1 MSAQPSDAQSG
12 SRWSRGALSPLASGA
27 YRQLWTATLIQF
39 LGMMTAG
46 VVRAFLAF
54 DLTGSNTA
62 VAAQLFAFGL
72 ALFPTMIGAGVIT
85 DRLSRKSVL
94 SAAQVLL
101 MTQALLLGVITL
113 SGLLEYWML
122 FSQSLIEGFSV
133 AFLVPS
139 RQAMTGQLLGAQ
151 GAGRGVVLQQGAMGV
166 GRILGPIGGGWLVGT
181 LFGAGGV
188 FLLVA
193 LCYGVAAWLTFRV
206 PGEFRSE
213 EQSRDSFFGT
223 LAAGLRY
230 VRGRPAL
237 LVTVITAYCVA
248 LTSIPYFVLLPGMVI
263 DVFGRDAF
271 ELGAITSASS
281 VGAIVVT
288 VWAAS
293 VVHRPVAWQ
302 LFLGISFLFGLVV
315 IAFGL
320 APNFPIALV
329 IIVLLGAVEMGY
341 ISFVLGLGMAYSH
354 RRYDGRV
361 QALIVSSF
369 SFLGFVSL
377 PIGALADA
385 IGVRGALIAEG
396 AAEAVLIAIVVLYS
410 RRIGAA
416 EDARVPADEE
426 RIQAL
431 ATDPGTADE
440 AWRQTP

>member
-1 MSAQPSDAQSG
+1 MSAPAADTQSG
-12 SRWSRGALSPLASGA
+12 SRWSRGAFAPLASGA
-27 YRQLWTATLIQF
+27 YRRLWTATLIQF

-46 VVRAFLAF
+46 VVRAFLAY

-72 ALFPTMIGAGVIT
+72 ALFPSMFWAGVII
-85 DRLSRKSVL
+85 DRFSRKTVL
-94 SAAQVLL
+94 SGAQVLL
-101 MTQALLLGVITL
+101 MVQALLLGLLTL
-113 SGLLEYWML
+113 SGVLEYWML
-122 FSQSLIEGFSV
+122 FSQSLIEGVSV

-139 RQAMTGQLLGAQ
+139 RQAMTGQLLGGE
-151 GAGRGVVLQQGAMGV
+151 GAGRGVVLQQGAMGF

-181 LFGAGGV
+181 LLGAGGV

-193 LCYGVAAWLTFRV
+193 LCYGVAAWMTFRV

-213 EQSRDSFFGT
+213 EESQGSFLEN

-237 LVTVITAYCVA
+237 RVTVITAYVVA

-263 DVFGRDAF
+263 DVFGRDSF

-281 VGAIVVT
+281 VGAIAVT
-288 VWAAS
+288 IWAAA
-293 VVHRPVAWQ
+293 VVHRPSAWG
-302 LFLGISFLFGLVV
+302 LFLGTSFVFGLVV
-315 IAFGL
+315 VAFGL
-320 APNFPIALV
+320 APTFPIALV

-341 ISFVLGLGMAYSH
+341 IAFVLGLGMAYSH

-369 SFLGFVSL
+369 SFLGFVSI
-377 PIGALADA
+377 PIGLVADA
-385 IGVRGALIAEG
+385 IGVRGALIIEG
-396 AAEAVLIAIVVLYS
+396 LAGSLLVAVVVLYS

-416 EDARVPADEE
+416 EDARIPADEE
-426 RIQAL
+426 RIRAL
-431 ATDPGTADE
+431 APEPGAAGE
-440 AWRQTP
+440 E

>member
-1 MSAQPSDAQSG
+1 MSAPAAGAQSG
-12 SRWSRGALSPLASGA
+12 RGWSREAFSPLGSGA

-46 VVRAFLAF
+46 VVRAFLAY
-54 DLTGSNTA
+54 DLTDSNTA
-62 VAAQLFAFGL
+62 VAAQLFAFGI
-72 ALFPTMIGAGVIT
+72 ALFPSMFWAGVIT
-85 DRLSRKSVL
+85 DRLSRKAVL
-94 SAAQVLL
+94 SAAQLLL
-101 MTQALLLGVITL
+101 MTQALLLGVVTL

-122 FSQSLIEGFSV
+122 FSQSLIEGVSV

-139 RQAMTGQLLGAQ
+139 RQAMTGQLLGAES
-151 GAGRGVVLQQGAMGV
+151 AGRGVVLQQGAMGA

-181 LFGAGGV
+181 LIGAGGV

-206 PGEFRSE
+206 PGDFRAE
-213 EQSRDSFFGT
+213 DQSSGSFLDN

-263 DVFGRDAF
+263 DVFGRDAL

-281 VGAIVVT
+281 VGAIGVT
-288 VWAAS
+288 VAAAA
-293 VVHRPVAWQ
+293 VVHRPQAWT
-302 LFLGISFLFGLVV
+302 LFLGTSFLFGLVV

-320 APNFPIALV
+320 APSFPVALV

-385 IGVRGALIAEG
+385 IGVRAALVAEG
-396 AAEAVLIAIVVLYS
+396 AAGSLLIAVVWLYS

-426 RIQAL
+426 RLRAL
-431 ATDPGTADE
+431 TAEPAAPGED
-440 AWRQTP
+440 

>member
-101 MTQALLLGVITL
+101 MTQALLLGVVTL

-122 FSQSLIEGFSV
+122 FSQSLVEGFSV

-181 LFGAGGV
+181 LLGAGGV

-213 EQSRDSFFGT
+213 EQSRDSFVGT

-263 DVFGRDAF
+263 DVFGRDSF

-281 VGAIVVT
+281 IGAIGVT
-288 VWAAS
+288 IWAAS

-302 LFLGISFLFGLVV
+302 LFLGTSFVFGLVV

-320 APNFPIALV
+320 APTFPIALV

-354 RRYDGRV
+354 RRFDGRV

-377 PIGALADA
+377 PVGVLADA

-396 AAEAVLIAIVVLYS
+396 AAGAVLVAIVVLYS

-426 RIQAL
+426 RIRAL
-431 ATDPGTADE
+431 AADGTE
-440 AWRQTP
+440 

>member
-62 VAAQLFAFGL
+62 VAAQLFAFGI

-101 MTQALLLGVITL
+101 MTQALLLGVVTL

-122 FSQSLIEGFSV
+122 FSQSLVEGFSV

-181 LFGAGGV
+181 LLGAGGV

-223 LAAGLRY
+223 LTAGLRY

-263 DVFGRDAF
+263 DVFGRDSF

-281 VGAIVVT
+281 VGAIGVT
-288 VWAAS
+288 IWAAA
-293 VVHRPVAWQ
+293 VVHRPVAWH
-302 LFLGISFLFGLVV
+302 LFLGTSFLFGLAV

-320 APNFPIALV
+320 APTFPIALV

-369 SFLGFVSL
+369 SFLGFISL

-396 AAEAVLIAIVVLYS
+396 AAGAVLVAIVVLYS

-426 RIQAL
+426 RIRAL
-431 ATDPGTADE
+431 AADGTE
-440 AWRQTP
+440 